1 MILQVTLPLRTIK
14 KISDEATSVTLS
26 NRDKIVTVCAAL
38 INLGEGIVYNETNL
52 LS

>member
-1 MILQVTLPLRTIK
+1 MILQFTLPLRTIK
-14 KISDEATSVTLS
+14 KISDETTSVTLS